1 MLNKYMVL
9 YNALPLILDARAAL
23 QALDI
28 AEGLETHL
36 ASSSLLP
43 GSDSHRFVTDRIR
56 DARRR
61 VSSFLLTL
69 L

>member
-1 MLNKYMVL
+1 MLKQYMAL
-9 YNALPLILDARAAL
+9 YNTLPLTLDARTAL
-23 QALDI
+23 QALSI
-28 AEGLETHL
+28 ADGLETNL